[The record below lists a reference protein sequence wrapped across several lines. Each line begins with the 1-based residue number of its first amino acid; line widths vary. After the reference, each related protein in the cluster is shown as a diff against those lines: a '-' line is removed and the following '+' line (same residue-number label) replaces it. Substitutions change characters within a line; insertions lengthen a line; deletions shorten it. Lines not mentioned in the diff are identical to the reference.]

1 MTSDTEQSLFENLVL
16 FIPERKACADILM
29 GIAIS
34 ANAVFA
40 LNCQFGVRWEGYT
53 QRKTLERA

>member
-1 MTSDTEQSLFENLVL
+1 MTSDAKQSLFENLVL
-16 FIPERKACADILM
+16 FIPEGKACTDVLM

-40 LNCQFGVRWEGYT
+40 LKFQFVLR
-53 QRKTLERA
+53 